1 LTGFGKESTFTKSF
15 NKSVKLF
22 RKNQISLMVLQTETE
37 QKIILSA
44 EKLFYQKGKAGTSMQ
59 DIADDAG
66 INRTLLNYYFRSKD
80 QLFEAVFRKALGTFV
95 PNLAAMLNTDM
106 AFEAYVPVMVEKII
120 DTMLENP
127 QIPIFVLQELSS
139 NPKRMPQ
146 IIKEMGIDPAKT
158 MDKMGGDV
166 PSVDGMDPRQVIL
179 NLISLCIFPFAA
191 KPVVM
196 DILYNGD
203 EEAYIEAMKER
214 KKLLPQ
220 IIKQIVSQNLSG

>member
-1 LTGFGKESTFTKSF
+1 MT
-15 NKSVKLF
+15 
-22 RKNQISLMVLQTETE
+22 LQTETE
-37 QKIILSA
+37 ERIIASA

-80 QLFEAVFRKALGTFV
+80 QLFEAVFRKAMESFV
-95 PNLAAMLNTDM
+95 PDLAAMLNADYSF
-106 AFEAYVPVMVEKII
+106 AEYVPALVEKVI

-139 NPKRMPQ
+139 NPERMPQ
-146 IIKEMGIDPAKT
+146 IIKEMGIDPTKA
-158 MDKMGGDV
+158 MEKMRGEGV
-166 PSVDGMDPRQVIL
+166 VSPIPGMNSRQLIL

-196 DILYNGD
+196 DILYKGD
-203 EEAYIEAMKER
+203 NEAYIEAMKER
-214 KKLLPQ
+214 KELIPH
-220 IIKQIVSQNLSG
+220 IINHFLSQTKSE